1 MAKSHSIT
9 NQRALKKEKKMI
21 LSITLNLDLILRH
34 EGGITRV
41 NCESKST
48 DIVGYTFSKN
58 MIQKV
63 FSRHD
68 SQSFSQDLL
77 I

>member
-1 MAKSHSIT
+1 
-9 NQRALKKEKKMI
+9 MI

-41 NCESKST
+41 NCESKNT
-48 DIVGYTFSKN
+48 DVVGYTFSKS